1 MTLQFSH
8 EERDYIVDNSETNLV
23 LTELGLR
30 LVDRYSESQGLV
42 VIDVPQSEYQ
52 EFLAVLRDEFLW
64 KIRRLSDPRMLTNLT
79 RRFLKDF
86 ESLEPKNFY

>member
-30 LVDRYSESQGLV
+30 LVDRYSESQGLE